1 MISEIED
8 LFSEKA
14 PRKELPHR
22 VGNAS
27 SFSMSRL
34 EGCGALPE
42 HRDPWRPLQTAG
54 DH

>member
-8 LFSEKA
+8 LFSEKV